1 MPHLNKCFERIC
13 PQSSIADKLGVSLI
27 ELKKVKDAFPNFNI
41 QYIADPVLR
50 LLPQKN
56 DNYDASQESVGF
68 VTNNNGSNLNDSILN
83 VSKRFKSETD

>member
-1 MPHLNKCFERIC
+1 LPHLNKCFERIC
-13 PQSSIADKLGVSLI
+13 PQSSIANKLGVSLI
-27 ELKKVKDAFPNFNI
+27 ELKKVKDAFPNANI

-56 DNYDASQESVGF
+56 DTSQELVGF
-68 VTNNNGSNLNDSILN
+68 VTTNNDSNLNDSFLN